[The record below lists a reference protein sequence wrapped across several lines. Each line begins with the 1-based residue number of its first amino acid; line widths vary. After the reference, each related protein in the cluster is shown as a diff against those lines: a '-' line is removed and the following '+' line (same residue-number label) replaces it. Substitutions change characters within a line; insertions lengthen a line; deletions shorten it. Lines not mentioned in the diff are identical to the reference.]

1 MTILDL
7 TESLNKLG
15 ISKDLYSIMRGGLPN
30 EQLCIAKEELWLVY
44 YSERGRKSGLKE
56 FQTESE
62 ACEYFL
68 KKLNR

>member
-30 EQLCIAKEELWLVY
+30 EQLCIVKEDV
-44 YSERGRKSGLKE
+44 
-56 FQTESE
+56 
-62 ACEYFL
+62 ACL
-68 KKLNR
+68 L